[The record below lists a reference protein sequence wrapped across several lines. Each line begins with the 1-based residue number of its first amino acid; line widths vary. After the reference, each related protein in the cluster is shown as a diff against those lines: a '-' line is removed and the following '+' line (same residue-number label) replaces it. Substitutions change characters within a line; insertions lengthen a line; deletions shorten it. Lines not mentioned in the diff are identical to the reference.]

1 MPLAA
6 EDIEITLAS
15 QAERPLL
22 AGMLQFYFY
31 DFSEMEPPGSDSME
45 LEANGQFGAYIGLD
59 DYWRD
64 PAHTPLI
71 IRRRGA
77 PAGFAL
83 LDAHSHSGGDL
94 DRNMAEFFIMRK
106 HRRGGVAA
114 TAVREI
120 LTRYPG
126 RWEIAVAARNTG
138 ALAFWPRAIA
148 ATPGVRGLT
157 TLEGDGV
164 RWTGPI
170 HAFTMRG

>member
-6 EDIEITLAS
+6 EEIEITLATE
-15 QAERPLL
+15 AERPLL

-31 DFSEMEPPGSDSME
+31 DFSEMEPAGSPSME
-45 LEANGQFGAYIGLD
+45 LEGNGQFGAYPYLD
-59 DYWRD
+59 NYWRE
-64 PAHTPLI
+64 PSHVPLI
-71 IRRRGA
+71 IRRRGSL
-77 PAGFAL
+77 AGFAL
-83 LDAHSHSGGDL
+83 LNGFSHSGRVV
-94 DRNMAEFFIMRK
+94 DRNMGEFFVMRK

-148 ATPGVRGLT
+148 AAPGVRDLT
-157 TLEGDGV
+157 TVEGDGV
-164 RWTGPI
+164 LWTGPI
-170 HAFTMRG
+170 HAFAVGG

>member
-6 EDIEITLAS
+6 KDIEISLAS
-15 QAERPLL
+15 EAERPLL

-31 DFSEMEPPGSDSME
+31 DFSEMEPPGSEAME
-45 LEANGQFGAYIGLD
+45 LEADGRFGAYPYLD
-59 DYWRD
+59 EYWRE
-64 PAHTPLI
+64 PSRVPLI
-71 IRRRGA
+71 IRRRGP

-83 LDAHSHSGGDL
+83 LSGFSHSGRAL
-94 DRNMAEFFIMRK
+94 DRNMAEFFVMRK

-148 ATPGVRGLT
+148 ATPGVRDLT
-157 TLEGDGV
+157 TLDGDGV
-164 RWTGPI
+164 QWTGPI
-170 HAFTMRG
+170 HAFTMAG

>member
-6 EDIEITLAS
+6 EDVEIAPAT
-15 QAERPLL
+15 QAERPLI

-31 DFSEMEPPGSDSME
+31 DFSEMEPRGSDSME
-45 LEANGQFGAYIGLD
+45 LEASGQFGAYLD
-59 DYWRD
+59 LADYWRD
-64 PAHTPLI
+64 PSRAPLI
-71 IRRRGA
+71 IRRRGR

-83 LDAHSHSGGDL
+83 LDASSHSGRTV
-94 DRNMAEFFIMRK
+94 DRNMAEFFVMRK

-120 LTRYPG
+120 LARHPG

-148 ATPGVRGLT
+148 ATPGLRDLT

-170 HAFTMRG
+170 HAFTVAG